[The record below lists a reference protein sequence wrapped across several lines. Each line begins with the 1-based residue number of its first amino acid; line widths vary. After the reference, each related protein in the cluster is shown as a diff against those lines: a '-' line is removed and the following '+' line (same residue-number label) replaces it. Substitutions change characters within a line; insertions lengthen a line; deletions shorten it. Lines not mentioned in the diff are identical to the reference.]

1 VAWPTLRDN
10 SSRHGEIIELYF
22 GAAYWVIGRMIEGK
36 NFSKQDEVPFYI
48 KAISVIL
55 AIIIFAFLVW
65 LVIEIN
71 N

>member
-1 VAWPTLRDN
+1 
-10 SSRHGEIIELYF
+10 
-22 GAAYWVIGRMIEGK
+22 MIYGK

-48 KAISVIL
+48 KTIPVIL